1 MGIISQEKA
10 RNYLPLDVKTRLSCC
25 QRRANSGWSVKKICS
40 YYHVSRQSLWRWMA
54 RFDGSKD
61 SLADLSHRPH
71 SECVWKTPEETAH
84 KIECLANCRKRDN
97 LSSIDIWMRLNS
109 FDGYSAS
116 YSTVLRILKRLDG
129 YEPYKSNPKKK
140 HNGRYHTPD
149 NVGEKWQMDV
159 KFVPCEC
166 KSPKLPG
173 GQRYYQYT
181 VLDEASRKRFLY
193 FAAEHSMYESKNAL
207 EKAIAFF
214 GYAPKVLQTDNGS
227 EFSDRAFRGE
237 GSRYG
242 RGYPNALEPFLAARG
257 IRHQFIRPRTP
268 EHNGKV
274 ERSHRIDQEKFYRS
288 LRFYSLGDLRKQGKA
303 WMDRYNST
311 PRMVLKLRSPNQ
323 AELDSLKR
331 IMENTGEVRCPRL
344 LKCFTSIEN

>member
-54 RFDGSKD
+54 RFDGSEG
-61 SLADLSHRPH
+61 SLACLSHRPH
-71 SECVWKTPEETAH
+71 SECGWKTPEKTAR
-84 KIECLANCRKRDN
+84 KIECLANRRKRDN
-97 LSSIDIWMRLNS
+97 LSSVDIWLKAL
-109 FDGYSAS
+109 SAGCGIS
-116 YSTVLRILKRLDG
+116 YSTCLRILKRLDG
-129 YEPYKSNPKKK
+129 YEPYSTNPKKK
-140 HNGRYHTPD
+140 HNGKYNTPED
-149 NVGEKWQMDV
+149 VGEKWQMDV

-173 GQRYYQYT
+173 CQRYYQYT

-193 FAAEHSMYESKNAL
+193 FAAEHSMYEARNAL

-227 EFSDRAFRGE
+227 EFSDKAFRGE

-242 RGYPNALEPFLAARG
+242 RRYPNALEPFLAAHG

-274 ERSHRIDQEKFYRS
+274 ERSHRIDQEKFYRT
-288 LRFYSLGDLRKQGKA
+288 LRFYSLDDLRKQGKA

-311 PRMVLKLRSPNQ
+311 PRMVLRLKSPNQ
-323 AELDSLKR
+323 AELDSLRR

>member
-1 MGIISQEKA
+1 MDIISEKA
-10 RNYLPLDVKTRLSCC
+10 RNYLPYNLETRLHSV
-25 QRRANSGWSVKKICS
+25 RRVVESGWSAKKICS

-54 RFDGSKD
+54 RYDGSKD
-61 SLADLSHRPH
+61 SLADRSHRPH
-71 SECVWKTPEETAH
+71 SECGWKTPEKTAY
-84 KIECLANCRKRDN
+84 KIKCLANCRKRDN
-97 LSSIDIWMRLNS
+97 LSSIDIWTRLNS
-109 FDGYSAS
+109 LDGYEAS
-116 YSTVLRILKRLDG
+116 YSTVLRILKKTDG

-140 HNGRYHTPD
+140 HNGKYHTPE

-159 KFVPCEC
+159 KFVPSEC

-227 EFSDRAFRGE
+227 EFSDKAFRGE

-242 RGYPNALEPFLAARG
+242 RGYPNALEPFLAAHG

-274 ERSHRIDQEKFYRS
+274 ERSHRIDQEKFYRN
-288 LRFYSLGDLRKQGKA
+288 LRFYSLDDLRKQGKA

-311 PRMVLKLRSPNQ
+311 PRMVLNLKSPNQ

>member
-84 KIECLANCRKRDN
+84 KIECLANCRRRDN
-97 LSSIDIWMRLNS
+97 LSSVDIWVKAL
-109 FDGYSAS
+109 SAGCGIS
-116 YSTVLRILKRLDG
+116 YSTCLRILKRLDG
-129 YEPYKSNPKKK
+129 YEPYSTNPKKK
-140 HNGRYHTPD
+140 HNGKYNTPED
-149 NVGEKWQMDV
+149 VGEKWQMDV

-173 GQRYYQYT
+173 CQRYYQYT

-193 FAAEHSMYESKNAL
+193 FAAEHSMYESRNAL

-227 EFSDRAFRGE
+227 EFSDGAFRGE

-242 RGYPNALEPFLAARG
+242 RRYPNALEPFLAARG

-274 ERSHRIDQEKFYRS
+274 ERSHRIDQEKFYRT

-303 WMDRYNST
+303 WMDRYNSI
-311 PRMVLKLRSPNQ
+311 PRMVLNLKSPNQ
-323 AELDSLKR
+323 AELDSLRR
-331 IMENTGEVRCPRL
+331 IMENTGEVRCPKL
-344 LKCFTSIEN
+344 LKCFTSADN